1 MRLIDADALIEDLK
15 GSLFYSDSIP
25 FVEEAPTAYD
35 VEKVVEQLEKLK
47 QHNKNLSE
55 GAYLEDDKS
64 FYFCAYT
71 NFERAIGIV
80 RNGRGMNDF
89 TITERKEPFTLE
101 EVFAFIDDTSIGK
114 MDAYELK
121 SRIADVVQ
129 AERND
134 AINKFK
140 NDLIESLEELNKIP
154 HSKDKKQC

>member
-1 MRLIDADALIEDLK
+1 MK
-15 GSLFYSDSIP
+15 
-25 FVEEAPTAYD
+25 
-35 VEKVVEQLEKLK
+35 
-47 QHNKNLSE
+47 
-55 GAYLEDDKS
+55 
-64 FYFCAYT
+64 
-71 NFERAIGIV
+71 
-80 RNGRGMNDF
+80 DF